1 MFTEARKLHLIDEV
15 LKTSNEETLLAL
27 ESLLK
32 KPKKIKTKKVSIYDF
47 VGVLSSKEA
56 AQIEKTIAE
65 TSETIYENDWK

>member
-32 KPKKIKTKKVSIYDF
+32 KPKKIKTEKVSIYDF

>member
-15 LKTSNEETLLAL
+15 LKTNNEETLLAL

-32 KPKKIKTKKVSIYDF
+32 KPKKIKTEKVSIYDF